1 MKKWLSVVGLM
12 AALAL
17 PAGAWRPSGWVYG
30 DYPWLYDQ
38 ASGDWYWLNMADTQW
53 VYGFPP
59 ASGWAKIQSCGLG
72 WLWAFWQWPYAYD
85 QGQMAWYYI
94 NEADT
99 QWVVNMQTGGW
110 SVLGQHTAPPGMVEI
125 PGGTS
130 EGTDPDFGA
139 YSIRMEKFYMDRFE
153 VTKALWDSVHA
164 WAIGHGYTFESAGL
178 GKATNHPVHTVS
190 WYDSVKWCNAR
201 SEKEGRELVYF
212 RDAAHTIP
220 YRTGRV
226 DAVQARVWADGYRLP
241 TGEEWEYAARGGA
254 VGRRFPWGQTITHSN
269 ANYYSRTNEWYDQAT
284 SRTLHPDVRAP
295 LPGTLPVG
303 SFPANVH
310 GVHDLA
316 GNIWEWCYDWHPDWV
331 ERHRMLRGGSWVQ
344 SALECRTGHKGYWF
358 PEGADY
364 LHGLRTVVS
373 GQ

>member
-1 MKKWLSVVGLM
+1 MKRWLAVAGLL

-17 PAGAWRPSGWVYG
+17 PAGAWRPAGWVYA

-38 ASGDWYWLNMADTQW
+38 ASGDWYWLNIPNTQW

-59 ASGWAKIQSCGLG
+59 ANGWAKIQSSGLG

-99 QWVVNMQTGGW
+99 QWVVNMRTGEW
-110 SVLGQHTAPPGMVEI
+110 SVLGQHTAPAGMLEI
-125 PGGTS
+125 PGGTN

-139 YSIRMEKFYMDRFE
+139 YSIRMEMFYMDRFE

-164 WAIGHGYTFESAGL
+164 WAVGHGYTFENAGE
-178 GKATNHPVHTVS
+178 GKATNHPVHSVS

-212 RDAAHTIP
+212 RDAAYTIP

-241 TGEEWEYAARGGA
+241 TGAFAANGYG
-254 VGRRFPWGQTITHSN
+254 
-269 ANYYSRTNEWYDQAT
+269 
-284 SRTLHPDVRAP
+284 LHEMI
-295 LPGTLPVG
+295 
-303 SFPANVH
+303 
-310 GVHDLA
+310 
-316 GNIWEWCYDWHPDWV
+316 GNIWEWCFDWHPDYV
-331 ERHRMLRGGSWVQ
+331 GQHRMLRGGNWSH
-344 SALECRTGHKGYWF
+344 SAWECRAGNESYWF
-358 PEGADY
+358 PEGADTM
-364 LHGLRTVVS
+364 HGLRTVVS